1 MYYLGRQNTQIIE
14 FLLVSSEIYRKLDRK
29 SVV

>member
-14 FLLVSSEIYRKLDRK
+14 FLLVSSEIYRKLLIE
-29 SVV
+29 S